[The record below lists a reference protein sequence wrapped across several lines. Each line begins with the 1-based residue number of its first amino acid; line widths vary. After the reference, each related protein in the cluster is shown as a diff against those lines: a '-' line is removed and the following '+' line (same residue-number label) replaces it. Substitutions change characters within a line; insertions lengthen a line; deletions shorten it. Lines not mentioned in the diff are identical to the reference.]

1 MAMEAALKQ
10 RLTSRNLW
18 TRAIYMVLFF
28 VAYLVAEFIL
38 TVLVIFQ
45 FLVILLTG
53 QANEPLLK
61 LGNNLSTYVYQILQF
76 VTFNSEEQP
85 FPFAA
90 WPDDEPG
97 DSRWISDE
105 LPDKQARNTH
115 NATPTPA
122 ADTTE
127 SPAEADP
134 AGSDASRTSEPNK
147 D

>member
-1 MAMEAALKQ
+1 MVMEEALKQ
-10 RLTSRNLW
+10 RLTSRHVW
-18 TRAIYMVLFF
+18 TRALFMVLFF

-76 VTFNSEEQP
+76 VTFNSEDHA

-97 DSRWISDE
+97 DNRWTSDE
-105 LPDKQARNTH
+105 LPATQARDTH
-115 NATPTPA
+115 DATPTPTPVV
-122 ADTTE
+122 DTTE
-127 SPAEADP
+127 SPAP
-134 AGSDASRTSEPNK
+134 AEIGRASCRERV
-147 D
+147 